1 MQPKV
6 IPLKQEMTLLH
17 LPQMPSRTDR
27 LTAVLSVPLR
37 EETAAQYAA
46 LPGLLTR
53 RCHRYPT
60 VTALGQRQDQLY
72 GASVQGQA
80 IRLGEW
86 QMMKF
91 SVSFLQENY
100 TLHKE
105 DLTADCTRL
114 LLELLF
120 DPLLE
125 NGLFRQTDL
134 AQEQRCLLERLEGE
148 INNKRLYARKQCEK
162 LLCPDQPYSVDP
174 NGTPET
180 VRALTPVSV
189 TAAWQTLLSTA
200 RIHWIYQGSGDTS
213 ALASA
218 IEDCFATLP
227 PRCPVHLT
235 PDTTFTMKESAR
247 TDEMPIKQT
256 KLVLGLRIAAAEPD
270 GQVNAARLMNTL
282 LGGCASSMLFKHV
295 REEQSLC
302 YYCASTYDRLQG
314 IMLIDSGVEAVN
326 AERTREEIL
335 RQLEA
340 LRQGQFSDDELEAAR
355 RSLIQGFTAIDET
368 PADRESWYA
377 GQTPYDRYTTPE
389 ETANQLLAITRDDVC
404 RVARLVHLDTTY
416 LLKPATEEVHA

>member
-53 RCHRYPT
+53 RCRRYPT

-180 VRALTPVSV
+180 VRALTPASV

-213 ALASA
+213 ALAQ
-218 IEDCFATLP
+218 
-227 PRCPVHLT
+227 RH
-235 PDTTFTMKESAR
+235 
-247 TDEMPIKQT
+247 
-256 KLVLGLRIAAAEPD
+256 
-270 GQVNAARLMNTL
+270 
-282 LGGCASSMLFKHV
+282 
-295 REEQSLC
+295 
-302 YYCASTYDRLQG
+302 
-314 IMLIDSGVEAVN
+314 
-326 AERTREEIL
+326 
-335 RQLEA
+335 
-340 LRQGQFSDDELEAAR
+340 
-355 RSLIQGFTAIDET
+355 
-368 PADRESWYA
+368 
-377 GQTPYDRYTTPE
+377 
-389 ETANQLLAITRDDVC
+389 
-404 RVARLVHLDTTY
+404 
-416 LLKPATEEVHA
+416 